1 MESKPN
7 TNTSLTKNGY
17 KIKKIALETKELQ
30 EIKKDLTVNP
40 YVAGDFGNANEK
52 KFSLFMESPNSIYI
66 PKFYGLKKLGQ
77 PTKNNLN
84 DGISIDI
91 PFNGSLR
98 DEQIP
103 IVDLYMK
110 SARETG
116 GGIISL
122 KCGGGKTVLALN
134 IISLIG
140 RKTIIVVHK
149 DFLMNQ
155 WRERIQQFLPTARI
169 GKIQQNTVDI
179 EDKDIVLAMVQS
191 LSMKEYPDETF
202 QGFGLAIFDECHHLG
217 AEIFSKSMQKVA
229 SKYML
234 GLSATPNRKDGLRK
248 VFEWYIGDL
257 VYQTK
262 EQNTDYI
269 EVNILEY
276 INHSDTKYFKQE
288 ILYNGKVCLPKMIN
302 NICACKDRNQM
313 IYNKIKELHD
323 SGRKIIILSDRREFL
338 NDTFCY
344 CNTNIGQAGLYVGGM
359 KPFELKESESRSIIL
374 GTYSMASEG
383 MDIPKLNTII
393 LSSPKSDVVQS
404 VGRILREKADK
415 RMFHPLIIDIKDIHP
430 NLIVFN
436 KQYEKR
442 LKYYKKLNYTIFNID
457 QNGEKIQLVNKK
469 VKGPGKSPHK
479 SGDCL
484 LSDD

>member
-1 MESKPN
+1 METKLK
-7 TNTSLTKNGY
+7 TSLSKNGY
-17 KIKKIALETKELQ
+17 KIKKSSLETKELQ
-30 EIKKDLTVNP
+30 EIKRDLTVNP

-91 PFNGSLR
+91 QFNGSLR

-110 SARETG
+110 SAREKG

-134 IISLIG
+134 IISLINQ
-140 RKTIIVVHK
+140 KTIIVVHK

-155 WRERIQQFLPTARI
+155 WRERIQQFIPTARI

-202 QGFGLAIFDECHHLG
+202 QGFGLAIFDECHLLG
-217 AEIFSKSMQKVA
+217 AEIFSKSMRKVS

-262 EQNTDYI
+262 EKNTDYI
-269 EVNILEY
+269 
-276 INHSDTKYFKQE
+276 
-288 ILYNGKVCLPKMIN
+288 
-302 NICACKDRNQM
+302 
-313 IYNKIKELHD
+313 
-323 SGRKIIILSDRREFL
+323 
-338 NDTFCY
+338 
-344 CNTNIGQAGLYVGGM
+344 
-359 KPFELKESESRSIIL
+359 
-374 GTYSMASEG
+374 
-383 MDIPKLNTII
+383 
-393 LSSPKSDVVQS
+393 
-404 VGRILREKADK
+404 
-415 RMFHPLIIDIKDIHP
+415 
-430 NLIVFN
+430 
-436 KQYEKR
+436 
-442 LKYYKKLNYTIFNID
+442 
-457 QNGEKIQLVNKK
+457 
-469 VKGPGKSPHK
+469 
-479 SGDCL
+479 
-484 LSDD
+484 